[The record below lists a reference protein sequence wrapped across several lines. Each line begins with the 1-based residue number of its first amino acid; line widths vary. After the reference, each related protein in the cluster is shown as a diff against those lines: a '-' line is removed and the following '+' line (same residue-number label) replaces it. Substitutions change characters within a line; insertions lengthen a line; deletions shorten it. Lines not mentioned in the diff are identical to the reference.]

1 MLRPVGL
8 FLSLSLSLSLCL
20 SVLLSVFYSQ
30 RKRLISCCTCV
41 IYIAWFVANLFSI
54 IQPVKEF
61 WKWLN
66 IWQRYYQRTQMFDVL
81 FPKSR

>member
-1 MLRPVGL
+1 
-8 FLSLSLSLSLCL
+8 
-20 SVLLSVFYSQ
+20 
-30 RKRLISCCTCV
+30 V